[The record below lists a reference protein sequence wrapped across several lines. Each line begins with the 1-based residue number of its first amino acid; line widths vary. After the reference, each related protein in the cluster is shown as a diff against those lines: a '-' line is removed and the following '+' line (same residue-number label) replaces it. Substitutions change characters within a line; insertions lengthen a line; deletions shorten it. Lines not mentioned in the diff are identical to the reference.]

1 MRHDEVQVAVL
12 VQIDKGRSQAH
23 RRQLFQVRL
32 CGHIL
37 EASLAGVAK
46 KMSLADAGDEN
57 VGETVVVVIADGHA
71 HSVKLDVESC
81 AARYVRECAVAIV
94 AVEAKSRTL
103 ALVTGPVHS
112 IDQKNVL
119 PAVAVVVEERAA
131 GAQRFG

>member
-1 MRHDEVQVAVL
+1 MMAEEAAGTRGVDE
-12 VQIDKGRSQAH
+12 R
-23 RRQLFQVRL
+23 
-32 CGHIL
+32 
-37 EASLAGVAK
+37 SLAGVAK
-46 KMSLADAGDEN
+46 KMALADAGDEN

-131 GAQRFG
+131 RAQRFG